1 MQAERRLAV
10 LRRQEDVDA
19 GGADD
24 DGAASVGF
32 DDQENAD
39 DRRLL
44 GGGEALDFDDST
56 GDIAWGKMLERVK
69 AEAAP
74 RPSQGRGFAARATS
88 ATGATAEATRG
99 GGRPKAVPNSTHHR
113 RWFSPRLIFFLLPIC
128 VLAAFYAVVYSVST
142 TAVGNVLVA
151 QKFFVV
157 AATRSGLVSG
167 LVNQHTIGCSSGRY
181 LPPHM

>member
-10 LRRQEDVDA
+10 LRRQEDVDG

-32 DDQENAD
+32 DDQDNAD

-44 GGGEALDFDDST
+44 GGGEALEYDDST
-56 GDIAWGKMLERVK
+56 GDIAWDKMLERVK

-74 RPSQGRGFAARATS
+74 RPSQGRGYAVRAVSAA
-88 ATGATAEATRG
+88 GATAEAARRG
-99 GGRPKAVPNSTHHR
+99 GGPNSVPNPKLHR
-113 RWFSPRLIFFLLPIC
+113 RWFSLRLVFFLLPVC

-151 QKFFVV
+151 QKYFVV

-167 LVNQHTIGCSSGRY
+167 PI
-181 LPPHM
+181 LPGVAYCWA